1 VDKRGDKLK
10 LRHILKRVRVE
21 DDDVTAGLLR
31 LDSIVADIKNGTFTF
46 EDAASLLSD
55 DKDSRNNRGQ
65 MFNVTQDQ
73 ATGERIRTS
82 RFKMADLPSEIAR
95 MVEGM
100 EVGEIS
106 KPFQML
112 DKTGKTQCAV
122 IKLKSRIPAHTAT
135 ITEDFQ
141 ILKQIVQEK
150 RSEEFIDKWI
160 REKQRTTYVRI
171 NPDWQQCEFKYPGWV
186 KE

>member
-1 VDKRGDKLK
+1 
-10 LRHILKRVRVE
+10 
-21 DDDVTAGLLR
+21 
-31 LDSIVADIKNGTFTF
+31 
-46 EDAASLLSD
+46 
-55 DKDSRNNRGQ
+55 